1 MAAVPFANININVNV
16 QFLWTAQ
23 ATIQLIRERRILHN
37 RFDRAPNRSHA
48 QLWTLITNRVL
59 AATGFAATALQCRVK
74 WNALKRGFENI
85 MRIVNN
91 NPQGFPLRSPNS
103 FDIGCFPEMNDQF
116 WVRTSNYFFQF
127 TFQFMFLF
135 KEIIYI
141 FIGFQIILD
150 KNIGGKTPGSIADA
164 MNIDTDHGKGNHGKG
179 NHDQEAEA
187 EAGES
192 SR

>member
-1 MAAVPFANININVNV
+1 LKVSSASSYFFKKKSKKIMAAVPFVNVNVNVNV

-23 ATIQLIRERRILHN
+23 VTIQLIWECRILHDQ
-37 RFDRAPNRSHA
+37 FDRAPNWSHA
-48 QLWTLITNRVL
+48 QLWTLITNWVL
-59 AATGFAATALQCRVK
+59 AATGFAATVLQYQVK
-74 WNALKRGFENI
+74 WNALKRGFKNI

-103 FDIGCFPEMNDQF
+103 FNIGCFPEMNDQF
-116 WVRTSNYFFQF
+116 WIRTSNYFFQF

-150 KNIGGKTPGSIADA
+150 VNIGGKIPGLISTAI
-164 MNIDTDHGKGNHGKG
+164 NINTN
-179 NHDQEAEA
+179 
-187 EAGES
+187 
-192 SR
+192 